1 MEPATEALWLGFG
14 AVVTVLLVL
23 DLTVFSRRTH
33 APTIREAALWSGS
46 LVGVALL
53 FGAVVMAVRGVRTGL
68 EYYTGYLIE
77 LSLSVDNLLV
87 FLMIFEYFAVPGSQ
101 RPRVLK
107 WGIFGAMFL
116 RGVMILAGAL
126 LLERFA
132 WIIYVFGALLIV
144 TGWKM
149 WVDTEIRI
157 EPDKNP
163 LVRLARYFLPVSD
176 TYDGQHFFTRGA
188 GRRLAATPLLVVL
201 LVIDWC
207 DVVFAIDSIPAIFAV
222 TRDPF
227 IVFSS
232 NVFAVLGLRELFFV
246 LAGAVDRFRYLKP
259 AVALILVFVGLK
271 MLLSHWLHVPIGL
284 SLGIVVGTFAC
295 AIGLSL
301 ARERRATD
309 SPSA

>member
-1 MEPATEALWLGFG
+1 MEPAVQALWLGFG
-14 AVVTVLLVL
+14 AVVITLLIL
-23 DLTVFSRRTH
+23 DLTVFSRRAH

-46 LVGVALL
+46 LVSVALL
-53 FGAVVMAVRGVRTGL
+53 FGVVVLAVRGLRSGL

-87 FLMIFEYFAVPGSQ
+87 FLMIFEYFAVPGGM

-107 WGIFGAMFL
+107 WGIFGAMLL

-132 WIIYVFGALLIV
+132 WIIYVFGGLLVV

-149 WVDTEIRI
+149 WADAEIRI

-163 LVRLARYFLPVSD
+163 LVRLARRFLPVTD
-176 TYDGQHFFTRGA
+176 TYDGQRFFTREK
-188 GRRLAATPLLVVL
+188 RRLAATPLLVVL

-207 DVVFAIDSIPAIFAV
+207 DVVFAVDSIPAIFAV

-284 SLGIVVGTFAC
+284 SLGIVLGTFAG
-295 AIGLSL
+295 AVGLSL
-301 ARERRATD
+301 ARERRASG